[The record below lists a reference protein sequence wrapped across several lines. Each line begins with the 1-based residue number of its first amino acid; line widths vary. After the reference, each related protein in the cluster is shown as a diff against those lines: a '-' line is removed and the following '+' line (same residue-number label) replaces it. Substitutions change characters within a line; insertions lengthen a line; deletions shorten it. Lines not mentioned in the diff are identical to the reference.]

1 MALNPYA
8 VKTLVLTSGER
19 LPVLI
24 ALATGAPLF
33 EPSVY
38 VLSEIRATNRASNT
52 IDQVLRSIMV
62 LHLFLDSSGIDLER
76 RIRQG
81 AVFRLSELDELVR
94 HCRRP
99 VVDQLKCN
107 SIPTSR
113 QSVRRSGAESVRL
126 VQRQVAPAEVAGHT
140 AANRVR
146 VIRDYLDWFVRYHMA
161 RFHSAATEGERLWY
175 EWTSCK
181 EALNARLP
189 RHKGRNTVGQR
200 EGLQPEVVEKLLNV
214 TSPTSP
220 ENPWKGKGT
229 CIRNALLVRWFYELG
244 LRRGEVLNVKISDI
258 NFQSEELTV
267 VRRADDPEDP
277 RKDQPLVKTRDR
289 KIPLSPDLCK
299 LTREYITN
307 TRRATEGAR
316 RHPFLFIAMG
326 TGAPL
331 SLSAVNAIFAELRN
345 AFNGEFDAITPHVLR
360 HTWNDRFSDMMD
372 TLKVSE
378 AEEERMRSFLM
389 GWAPTSKTSV
399 NYTRRHIR
407 LKAQQVSLAMQS
419 KQIEGA
425 LSDD

>member
-62 LHLFLDSSGIDLER
+62 LQLFLDSSGIDLER

-107 SIPTSR
+107 SIPTPR
-113 QSVRRSGAESVRL
+113 RSVRRSATESVRL
-126 VQRQVAPAEVAGHT
+126 VQRQAALAEVAGHT

-161 RFHSAATEGERLWY
+161 RSHSAAGERLWH

-214 TSPTSP
+214 TLPTSP
-220 ENPWKGKGT
+220 ENPG
-229 CIRNALLVRWFYELG
+229 
-244 LRRGEVLNVKISDI
+244 
-258 NFQSEELTV
+258 
-267 VRRADDPEDP
+267 
-277 RKDQPLVKTRDR
+277 
-289 KIPLSPDLCK
+289 
-299 LTREYITN
+299 
-307 TRRATEGAR
+307 
-316 RHPFLFIAMG
+316 
-326 TGAPL
+326 
-331 SLSAVNAIFAELRN
+331 
-345 AFNGEFDAITPHVLR
+345 
-360 HTWNDRFSDMMD
+360 
-372 TLKVSE
+372 
-378 AEEERMRSFLM
+378 
-389 GWAPTSKTSV
+389 
-399 NYTRRHIR
+399 
-407 LKAQQVSLAMQS
+407 
-419 KQIEGA
+419 
-425 LSDD
+425 